1 MRRVFVET
9 NWLVEYAAPAHL
21 KTPAALE
28 LFRRSV
34 NGEIKLYLPVIC
46 IAEARRPIFKSFQSR
61 NEADRVRQFLSW
73 ARDTGL
79 VNAAEDEA
87 TRRVLDRMEGREK
100 ADLARL
106 DEAFDNLKAADGIEI
121 FNLSQQMLERCADLS
136 YLNLK
141 LEPFDQAILAAIL
154 VRGEQLLAEGVGETA
169 FCELDSDLQPW
180 DKRGNPKEQLAGL
193 YDKARIWVYE
203 DFLLQAP
210 AKPGDWLRTPGNNP

>member
-1 MRRVFVET
+1 MRHVFVET
-9 NWLVEYAAPAHL
+9 NWLVAYAAPAHH

-28 LFRRSV
+28 LFDRAA

-46 IAEARRPIFKSFQSR
+46 IAEARRPIFKRFQSR

-79 VNAAEDEA
+79 VDAAEDEA
-87 TRRVLDRMEGREK
+87 TRRVLDRMEESEK

-106 DEAFDNLKAADGIEI
+106 DEAFDHLKAADGIEI
-121 FNLSQQMLERCADLS
+121 FNLSQEMLERCADLS
-136 YLNLK
+136 YLKIDLH
-141 LEPFDQAILAAIL
+141 PFDQAILAAIL
-154 VRGEQLLAEGVGETA
+154 VRGEQLLADGVDETA

-180 DKRGNPKEQLAGL
+180 DKDSDRKEQLAGL
-193 YDKARIWVYE
+193 YDKARIWVYG

-210 AKPGDWLRTPGNNP
+210 AKPGDWLRTAGNNP